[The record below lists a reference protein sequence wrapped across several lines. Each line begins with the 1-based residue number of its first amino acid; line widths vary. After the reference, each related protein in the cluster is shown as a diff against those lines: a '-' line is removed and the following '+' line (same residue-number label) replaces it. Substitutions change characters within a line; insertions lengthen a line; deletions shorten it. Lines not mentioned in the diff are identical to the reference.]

1 MDTTQ
6 TQPTTQQTGTDTRT
20 QAQKESD
27 ARSLA
32 DKVLFEKE
40 AIERVLK
47 EERYNKPMMRVVAH
61 DETDERD
68 PKADPKKVARLKKLY
83 GF

>member
-1 MDTTQ
+1 MDTKQAQ
-6 TQPTTQQTGTDTRT
+6 TESDTRT

-27 ARSLA
+27 ARALA
-32 DKVLFEKE
+32 EKILFEKE
-40 AIERVLK
+40 EIERMYQ
-47 EERYNKPMMRVVAH
+47 EEQSSKPMMRVVAH

>member
-1 MDTTQ
+1 MDTKQAQ
-6 TQPTTQQTGTDTRT
+6 TESDTRT

-27 ARSLA
+27 ARIA
-32 DKVLFEKE
+32 AEKVMYEKE
-40 AIERVLK
+40 AIEKVLK
-47 EERYNKPMMRVVAH
+47 EEKYNKPMMRVVAH